1 MSEELL
7 TLGIDEIKECLP
19 HRYPML
25 LVDRVTELKLG
36 ESAVGIKNVTFN
48 EPFFQGHFPTKPIMP
63 GVLIVEAMG
72 QTAGVI
78 VSKTMNLEKSGGLVY
93 FMAMDGVKFRKLV
106 EPGDVLRM
114 KVSKEKSRGNVWR
127 FRGEAYVEDVL
138 VAEASFMAMIVLE
151 DKNK

>member
-1 MSEELL
+1 
-7 TLGIDEIKECLP
+7 
-19 HRYPML
+19 
-25 LVDRVTELKLG
+25 
-36 ESAVGIKNVTFN
+36 
-48 EPFFQGHFPTKPIMP
+48 
-63 GVLIVEAMG
+63 MG